1 MLKLDVNTK
10 VPAKDG
16 KPEMTFNG
24 SKEFPETA
32 QEAINLYGDTPV
44 RDNAWANF
52 KVRIQSNVRSWLK
65 AGKSSEE
72 IQTLVDGLVMGVS
85 APRAA
90 GGVTTAKAKDRVLAD
105 WANMSDEDRK
115 AFMAALKEAQKKA
128 A

>member
-16 KPEMTFNG
+16 KPEMMFNG

-105 WANMSDEDRK
+105 WANMSDEDRN
-115 AFMAALKEAQKKA
+115 AFRAALKQAQRNA